1 MCLRPNTIKKIVS
14 CRSPSL
20 RDVRL
25 HPQPPTQQTQPVIQ
39 HTHVAVTPNSWPL
52 VKVQCIGIHALW
64 PGVISTLFNTQWSI
78 HAQHHIPT
86 PCDAHKPKERKKGK
100 VCITLIKKKKQ
111 ANSSMRIYKMRLKLY
126 LKRLFRRA
134 FSVRRLIRKR
144 LSAPLPSPQASNRA
158 TLRVLSIKQGDHR
171 EGQRTKIV

>member
-100 VCITLIKKKKQ
+100 VCITLIKKKNRPTVRWEFIKCVY
-111 ANSSMRIYKMRLKLY
+111 NCTWNVFFEELSRWEGWYGNVCLHPSLLLK
-126 LKRLFRRA
+126 
-134 FSVRRLIRKR
+134 
-144 LSAPLPSPQASNRA
+144 PA
-158 TLRVLSIKQGDHR
+158 TERHS
-171 EGQRTKIV
+171 ECFP